1 MDGVQDG
8 VISPQAQQQAATFLA
23 EVEAR
28 SSKHYTP
35 SGLGRMVWRNWPG
48 PQVQRTGPP
57 VILLHGGG
65 GAWSHWVR
73 NIGPLAQHHSVWAP
87 DLPGLGDSD
96 LPAELSMEGI
106 SDTLA
111 QGLSELVPGDAP
123 INLVGF
129 SFGTSVAC
137 CLATRLGGRIRHLVL
152 AGTRFVFDEALVYP
166 QLVNWKDCKDPAER
180 LAAHRRNL
188 QIMMIADPDRV
199 DALATYIQAT
209 NVPKAKFFGLK
220 LDPTGKVEQYL
231 PQVRPSISLSGVCGR
246 ADQFSQSLMHRQE
259 DGLRAI
265 HPAARFHGIDGA
277 GHWVQY
283 EAAQAF
289 NAILL
294 DTLLQQPT

>member
-1 MDGVQDG
+1 MDGISDLQDQ

-23 EVEAR
+23 EAEAR
-28 SSKHYTP
+28 SRKHRTP
-35 SGLGRMVWRNWPG
+35 CGQGRMVWRNWPG
-48 PQVQRTGPP
+48 PREESGGLPM
-57 VILLHGGG
+57 ILLHGGG

-96 LPAELSMEGI
+96 LPADLSMEGI
-106 SDTLA
+106 ADTLA

-129 SFGTSVAC
+129 SFGTAVAC
-137 CLATRLGGRIRHLVL
+137 CLAARLGGRIRHLVL
-152 AGTRFVFDEALVYP
+152 AGTRFVFDEPLIYP
-166 QLVNWKDCKDPAER
+166 QLVNWKDYRDPVER
-180 LAAHRRNL
+180 LDAHRRNL

-199 DALATYIQAT
+199 DALAAHIQAT

-220 LDPTGKVEQYL
+220 LDPNGKVQQYL
-231 PQVRPSISLSGVCGR
+231 PQVRPSGSLTGVCGR
-246 ADQFSQSLMHRQE
+246 ADQFSQSLMHMQE
-259 DGLRAI
+259 PGLRAL
-265 HPAARFHGIDGA
+265 HPAAHFHGIDGA

-289 NAILL
+289 NAVLMQAL
-294 DTLLQQPT
+294 SA

>member
-1 MDGVQDG
+1 MDGTQDVQDR
-8 VISPQAQQQAATFLA
+8 VISPQAQAEAAAVLA
-23 EVEAR
+23 EVDAKAAKHHT
-28 SSKHYTP
+28 SSGK
-35 SGLGRMVWRNWPG
+35 GRMVWRCWGEGSPLL
-48 PQVQRTGPP
+48 
-57 VILLHGGG
+57 LLHGGG

-73 NIGPLAQHHSVWAP
+73 NIPALAQSHSVWAP

-111 QGLSELVPGDAP
+111 QGMGELVPADAP

-166 QLVNWKDCKDPAER
+166 QLVNWKDYSDPVER
-180 LAAHRRNL
+180 LDAHRRNL

-199 DALATYIQAT
+199 DALAAHIQST
-209 NVPKAKFFGLK
+209 NVPKARFFGLK

-231 PQVRPSISLSGVCGR
+231 PQVRPSGSLTGVCGR
-246 ADQFSQSLMHRQE
+246 ADQFSQSLVHRQE
-259 DGLRAI
+259 AGLRAL

-283 EAAQAF
+283 EAAQEF
-289 NAILL
+289 N
-294 DTLLQQPT
+294 TVLLQSLSA